1 MAEYE
6 ATKGMPAGSEVVFGV
21 ASDIERLDRW
31 LPHGLWVRDSGPNT
45 LEAGGDVVPGDGRH
59 EGLFDVSADQL
70 RVEWG
75 GRDHPGYAGWLQ
87 VSDSESGTS
96 EVTVHISL
104 LDEPVEK
111 TSRSRADEVQGMLED
126 SLRRLSDEVGAR
138 SSG

>member
-6 ATKGMPAGSEVVFGV
+6 ATRGMPAGSDVVFGV
-21 ASDIERLDRW
+21 ASDVELINRW

-59 EGLFDVSADQL
+59 EGLYDVSAEQL

-87 VSDSESGTS
+87 VSDSKSGTS

-104 LDEPVEK
+104 LDEPLEK

-138 SSG
+138 LSG

>member
-6 ATKGMPAGSEVVFGV
+6 ATRGMPAGSDVVFGV
-21 ASDIERLDRW
+21 ASDVELINRW

-59 EGLFDVSADQL
+59 EGLYDVSAEQL

-87 VSDSESGTS
+87 VSDAKSGTS

-104 LDEPVEK
+104 LDEPLEK

-138 SSG
+138 LSG

>member
-6 ATKGMPAGSEVVFGV
+6 ATRGMPAGSDVVFGV
-21 ASDIERLDRW
+21 ASDVALINRW

-45 LEAGGDVVPGDGRH
+45 LEAGGDVVPGEGRH
-59 EGLFDVSADQL
+59 EGLYDVSADQL

-87 VSDSESGTS
+87 VSDSQSGTS

-138 SSG
+138 RPG

>member
-6 ATKGMPAGSEVVFGV
+6 ATRGMPAGSDVVFGV
-21 ASDIERLDRW
+21 AADVALINRW

-45 LEAGGDVVPGDGRH
+45 LEAGGDVVPGEGRH
-59 EGLFDVSADQL
+59 EGLYDVSADQL

-87 VSDSESGTS
+87 VSDSQSGTS

-138 SSG
+138 RPG

>member
-6 ATKGMPAGSEVVFGV
+6 ATRGMPAESDVVFGV
-21 ASDIERLDRW
+21 AADVALINRW

-45 LEAGGDVVPGDGRH
+45 LEAGGDVVPGEGRH
-59 EGLFDVSADQL
+59 EGLYDVSADQL

-87 VSDSESGTS
+87 VSDSQSGTS

-138 SSG
+138 RPG

>member
-111 TSRSRADEVQGMLED
+111 TSRTRADEVQGMLED

>member
-21 ASDIERLDRW
+21 ASDIERLNRW

>member
-6 ATKGMPAGSEVVFGV
+6 ATRGMPAGSDVVFGV
-21 ASDIERLDRW
+21 AADVALINRW

-45 LEAGGDVVPGDGRH
+45 LEAGGDVVPGEGRH
-59 EGLFDVSADQL
+59 EGLYDVSADQL

-87 VSDSESGTS
+87 VSDSQSGTS

-111 TSRSRADEVQGMLED
+111 TTRSRADEVQGMLED

-138 SSG
+138 RPG

>member
-6 ATKGMPAGSEVVFGV
+6 ATKGMPAGSDVVFGV
-21 ASDIERLDRW
+21 ASDVELINRW

-59 EGLFDVSADQL
+59 EGLFNVSAEQL

-87 VSDSESGTS
+87 VADSESGTS

-104 LDEPVEK
+104 LDEPLEK

-138 SSG
+138 LSG